1 MKLKLQLAAASA
13 ALLLTSGLLPVYAAN
28 PCIPQEAATEDP
40 FTVSGGDFLPE
51 KNDSVSSGDIFPS
64 PDNTVNQTSSSDETP
79 ENAMAAPAEAP
90 TFTAHIEYSPQ
101 GYVVVG
107 TFTDFLPSTRL
118 VQPMYSSDEE
128 TWHACRTTW
137 DLHWLGSE
145 APDDLKA
152 LQNQKCLFDTH
163 EPLTDYLAG
172 RLDRFCLK
180 LQITLENGITYET
193 QAAVIDR
200 GNPQPIPEEYSLSAD
215 FTPDIRIR
223 QFRPFKSQGQYQIT
237 VSADDTPENISA
249 LLPDTLPVNVQLYSG
264 IDFIADAVVDCP
276 VTWKPLSLPGLIPG
290 EPVTVEDA
298 AEEIIIPAG
307 TLLNTPNGIF
317 RLSKPL
323 AVDHDEV
330 RLILNVTAENPEPT
344 GTLRSYFAGL
354 EISFD
359 LKPTGA
365 TAIRAYT
372 FSEGESSWSEVSE
385 PLLPETVNAPSSTAS
400 SLFTFV
406 LTKAQEPYRS
416 WLAAWNAGEEP
427 TPFLVGLTIQGGVY
441 DGQQLIL
448 AFPDTY
454 ETPVQPPKLNG
465 SGGNECNAGSDNKN
479 DSTAAGQRPGLP
491 QTPADDEQTPVDD
504 EQDTQQQQTPTDN
517 GQSAQQPQAPADD
530 EQSAQQQQTPADNE
544 QSAQQPQA
552 PATPTDNGQSAQQQ
566 PAPTDNAQ
574 SPQTHADD
582 EQHGASATPADDGQ
596 HGAPDSQ
603 DTARISGRKPQ
614 NPLRQVESARDSLSR
629 RAAEL
634 PAEKQAS
641 LSVSALNNEK
651 EKSHTAPMVIMNI
664 AAAIVCLTFV
674 LYGRIKKHP
683 VES

>member
-1 MKLKLQLAAASA
+1 MKPL
-13 ALLLTSGLLPVYAAN
+13 
-28 PCIPQEAATEDP
+28 
-40 FTVSGGDFLPE
+40 
-51 KNDSVSSGDIFPS
+51 
-64 PDNTVNQTSSSDETP
+64 
-79 ENAMAAPAEAP
+79 
-90 TFTAHIEYSPQ
+90 
-101 GYVVVG
+101 
-107 TFTDFLPSTRL
+107 
-118 VQPMYSSDEE
+118 
-128 TWHACRTTW
+128 
-137 DLHWLGSE
+137 
-145 APDDLKA
+145 DDLKA

-200 GNPQPIPEEYSLSAD
+200 GNPQLIPEEYSLSAD

-298 AEEIIIPAG
+298 AEEIVIPAG

-372 FSEGESSWSEVSE
+372 FSEGESSWLEVSE

-491 QTPADDEQTPVDD
+491 QTPADDEQNAQQQPQAPPDD
-504 EQDTQQQQTPTDN
+504 EQNAQQSPQAPTDN
-517 GQSAQQPQAPADD
+517 GQSAQQPQA
-530 EQSAQQQQTPADNE
+530 PADNE

-574 SPQTHADD
+574 SPQTPADD

-634 PAEKQAS
+634 PAEKQTS
-641 LSVSALNNEK
+641 LSISALNNEK
-651 EKSHTAPMVIMNI
+651 EKSHTAPMIIMNI

>member
-1 MKLKLQLAAASA
+1 M
-13 ALLLTSGLLPVYAAN
+13 
-28 PCIPQEAATEDP
+28 
-40 FTVSGGDFLPE
+40 
-51 KNDSVSSGDIFPS
+51 
-64 PDNTVNQTSSSDETP
+64 
-79 ENAMAAPAEAP
+79 
-90 TFTAHIEYSPQ
+90 
-101 GYVVVG
+101 
-107 TFTDFLPSTRL
+107 
-118 VQPMYSSDEE
+118 
-128 TWHACRTTW
+128 
-137 DLHWLGSE
+137 
-145 APDDLKA
+145 
-152 LQNQKCLFDTH
+152 
-163 EPLTDYLAG
+163 
-172 RLDRFCLK
+172 
-180 LQITLENGITYET
+180 
-193 QAAVIDR
+193 
-200 GNPQPIPEEYSLSAD
+200 
-215 FTPDIRIR
+215 
-223 QFRPFKSQGQYQIT
+223 
-237 VSADDTPENISA
+237 
-249 LLPDTLPVNVQLYSG
+249 
-264 IDFIADAVVDCP
+264 
-276 VTWKPLSLPGLIPG
+276 
-290 EPVTVEDA
+290 TVEDA

-491 QTPADDEQTPVDD
+491 QTPADNEQNA
-504 EQDTQQQQTPTDN
+504 Q
-517 GQSAQQPQAPADD
+517 QQPQTPADNKQTPANDDQDAPQPQASTDNEQGAQSSQTPADD
-530 EQSAQQQQTPADNE
+530 EQSAQQQPQTPPDDERNT
-544 QSAQQPQA
+544 QKPPQQDQASNAKNGANRQTPKLPPKNHQLPFNKLQKQLLPAINVVDQMLPSA
-552 PATPTDNGQSAQQQ
+552 PALAK
-566 PAPTDNAQ
+566 A
-574 SPQTHADD
+574 ADILR
-582 EQHGASATPADDGQ
+582 GALLT
-596 HGAPDSQ
+596 
-603 DTARISGRKPQ
+603 
-614 NPLRQVESARDSLSR
+614 
-629 RAAEL
+629 
-634 PAEKQAS
+634 
-641 LSVSALNNEK
+641 
-651 EKSHTAPMVIMNI
+651 
-664 AAAIVCLTFV
+664 AAAGITVFICLKRV
-674 LYGRIKKHP
+674 RRKLL
-683 VES
+683 

>member
-51 KNDSVSSGDIFPS
+51 ENGSVSSGDIFPS
-64 PDNTVNQTSSSDETP
+64 PDNTVNQTSSSDETT
-79 ENAMAAPAEAP
+79 ENAMAAPVETP

-107 TFTDFLPSTRL
+107 TFTDFLPGTCL
-118 VQPMYSSDEE
+118 VRPMYSSDEE
-128 TWHACRTTW
+128 TWHACQTTW

-152 LQNQKCLFDTH
+152 LQNQKCLFGTH

-200 GNPQPIPEEYSLSAD
+200 GEPQPLPEEYSLNAD

-223 QFRPFKSQGQYQIT
+223 QWQPFKSQGQYQIT

-276 VTWKPLSLPGLIPG
+276 ITWKPLSLPGLIPG

-330 RLILNVTAENPEPT
+330 RLILNVTAKNPEPT

-491 QTPADDEQTPVDD
+491 QTPPDDGQNAQQQPQTPPDNEQNAQQSPQAPADD
-504 EQDTQQQQTPTDN
+504 EQDTQQQLQTPADNKQTPANDDQDAPQPQAPTDN
-517 GQSAQQPQAPADD
+517 EQGAQSPQTPADD
-530 EQSAQQQQTPADNE
+530 EQSAQQQPQTPADDERNT
-544 QSAQQPQA
+544 QKPPQQDQASDAKNGANRQTPKLPPKNHQLPFNKLQKQLLPAINVVDQMLPSA
-552 PATPTDNGQSAQQQ
+552 PALAK
-566 PAPTDNAQ
+566 A
-574 SPQTHADD
+574 ADILR
-582 EQHGASATPADDGQ
+582 GALLT
-596 HGAPDSQ
+596 
-603 DTARISGRKPQ
+603 
-614 NPLRQVESARDSLSR
+614 
-629 RAAEL
+629 
-634 PAEKQAS
+634 
-641 LSVSALNNEK
+641 
-651 EKSHTAPMVIMNI
+651 
-664 AAAIVCLTFV
+664 AAAGITVFICLKRV
-674 LYGRIKKHP
+674 RRKLL
-683 VES
+683 